1 MTALWLGSSSTG
13 GEADMQKKTDK
24 WMELCELAAK
34 EQNPQKL
41 MELTGEIIRLL
52 DEQKQRPITKSRY
65 YGGRALERR
74 GLKT

>member
-13 GEADMQKKTDK
+13 GEADMQKKTET

-41 MELTGEIIRLL
+41 MELTSEIVRLL
-52 DEQKQRPITKSRY
+52 DEKKQRPSANLDTTAA
-65 YGGRALERR
+65 G
-74 GLKT
+74 